1 MSCLHVEGCEVSF
14 CIKFCFQLRGDV
26 QDDETISQDTNR
38 MKNDVAAS
46 EEVCPQEVVGLR
58 TKELWKSKS
67 TTFSTAPG
75 W

>member
-1 MSCLHVEGCEVSF
+1 
-14 CIKFCFQLRGDV
+14 
-26 QDDETISQDTNR
+26 

-67 TTFSTAPG
+67 TTFSTAPAHEMRAIRSAPQSKTTTQE
-75 W
+75 